1 MNLPIYLDNHATTM
15 VDPQVMEVMLPYFT
29 QWYGNPSSRMHSF
42 GEKAGEAVD
51 AARIHVQKLI
61 NAKTDREIIFTAGA
75 TEAINHG
82 IKGAARTLK
91 DKGRHIIT
99 SVVEHKAVLK
109 ACAWLEG
116 EGYEVT
122 SLPTDST
129 GQVSVESVKNA
140 LRDDTIL
147 VAVMAANNEVGTV
160 NPIGEIGALLA
171 DHQAAFFVDAAQAA
185 GKIPLDVQA
194 MHIDMLSL
202 SAHKYHGPKGVGALY
217 ISRKSGLKLQPL
229 LHGGGQ
235 ERNRRSGTLNVPGI
249 VGMGEASRIALQDL
263 EESAARIRT
272 LRDRLQKHFEDNVEE
287 IIINGH
293 PTDRLPGN
301 LNISFTFIEGEGM
314 AMRLRDHVA
323 VSTGSACSS
332 DTLEASYVLLALGLK
347 EMTAH
352 ASIRMGL
359 SKFTTEEEV
368 DYIAEKMIAA
378 VNDLREMSP
387 LWQMHKDGVDLDSI
401 EWSDH

>member
-15 VDPQVMEVMLPYFT
+15 VDPRVMEAMLPFFT
-29 QWYGNPSSRMHSF
+29 RWYGNPSSRMHSF
-42 GEKAGEAVD
+42 GAQAGEAVD
-51 AARIHVQKLI
+51 AARVQVQHLI

-82 IKGAARTLK
+82 IKGAAVALR
-91 DKGRHIIT
+91 DKGRHIVT

-109 ACAWLEG
+109 TCQWLEG

-122 SLPTDST
+122 YLPTDTT
-129 GQVSVESVKNA
+129 GQISVEAVKNA

-147 VAVMAANNEVGTV
+147 VAIMAANNEVGTI
-160 NPIGEIGALLA
+160 NPTAEIGALLKG
-171 DHQAAFFVDAAQAA
+171 HQAAYFVDAAQAA

-194 MHIDMLSL
+194 MNIDMLSL
-202 SAHKYHGPKGVGALY
+202 SAHKYHGPKGIGALY
-217 ISRKSGLKLQPL
+217 ISRAGGLKLPPL

-249 VGMGEASRIALQDL
+249 VGMGEASRIAREEL
-263 EESAARIRT
+263 EETAGRIGR
-272 LRDRLQKHFEDNVEE
+272 LRDRLQKHFEDKVEE
-287 IIINGH
+287 IIVNGH

-301 LNISFTFIEGEGM
+301 LNISFTFIEGEGL
-314 AMRLRDHVA
+314 AMRLREHVA

-352 ASIRMGL
+352 SSIRMGL
-359 SKFTTEEEV
+359 SKFTTEEEI
-368 DYIAEKMIAA
+368 DYIADTMIAA
-378 VNDLREMSP
+378 VSELRDMSP

-401 EWSDH
+401 KWSDH